1 MSGFKSEIIYDHY
14 KETFQQQV
22 KYLSQRNKYFILLL
36 GLGAVLFFQLTN
48 LTSINN
54 LIEGLIQS
62 HDRHRFIITQSFP
75 RLKPP
80 QVFEHS
86 SCVPGV
92 PRWQIATTLKA
103 LNDFRG
109 TIIGMENMT

>member
-62 HDRHRFIITQSFP
+62 NVSDSITLEVAFIHSF
-75 RLKPP
+75 LI
-80 QVFEHS
+80 F
-86 SCVPGV
+86 
-92 PRWQIATTLKA
+92 
-103 LNDFRG
+103 
-109 TIIGMENMT
+109 TILDLQ